1 MSACASVPGQKKKAT
16 EPAASGRA
24 CGGKDL
30 AIMSACASVPG
41 QKKKATEPA
50 ASGRVFDD
58 IKAIGD

>member
-1 MSACASVPGQKKKAT
+1 M
-16 EPAASGRA
+16 R
-24 CGGKDL
+24 GKDL

-50 ASGRVFDD
+50 ASGRAFDD